1 MSSVLVR
8 FSGLAAI
15 LGGVL
20 GIVLTPA
27 FALAYSLAFEG
38 YSDLPFWSE
47 PVKALYPLDFSYGE
61 RVYYAY
67 GRVYFLSL
75 LPELFALYVL
85 RRLRGGG
92 SGALER
98 WGFRLS
104 LVGMWLAVLGVFT
117 DYWVPI
123 PPGFLLVLVGT
134 LPLVVGFV
142 LLGVGLRRGGA
153 IPLWVTLVIIGAA
166 VGSIPVMFFLIF
178 HLPSGPLLTFHVI
191 WIALGYVLWSQR
203 SGTTEHPSPS
213 HLMKF

>member
-38 YSDLPFWSE
+38 YADLPFWSE
-47 PVKALYPLDFSYGE
+47 AVKALYPLDFSYGE
-61 RVYYAY
+61 RVYYTY
-67 GRVYFLSL
+67 GRLYFLTL

-85 RRLRGGG
+85 RRLRSGG
-92 SGALER
+92 SGALET

-117 DYWVPI
+117 DYWVPV
-123 PPGFLLVLVGT
+123 PPGFWLVLVA
-134 LPLVVGFV
+134 LVPLIAGFV
-142 LLGVGLRRGGA
+142 SVGVGLRRSGA
-153 IPLWVTLVIIGAA
+153 IPLWLTLVIIGAA

-191 WIALGYVLWSQR
+191 WIVLGYVLWSERGGLAEQ
-203 SGTTEHPSPS
+203 PSRVT
-213 HLMKF
+213 